1 MKLHSTH
8 VSGDPIL
15 CDISSGISDTSGNN
29 DTMMH
34 ILQNEIMMKW
44 TCKDYFFLSPVM
56 HTGTSKLL

>member
-1 MKLHSTH
+1 